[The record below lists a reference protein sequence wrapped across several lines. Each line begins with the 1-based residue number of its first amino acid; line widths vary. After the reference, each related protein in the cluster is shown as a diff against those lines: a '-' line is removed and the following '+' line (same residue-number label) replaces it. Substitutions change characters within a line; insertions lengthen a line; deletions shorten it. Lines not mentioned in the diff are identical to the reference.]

1 MVLVAAGLGLAW
13 QRRSAVTAPAD
24 HLASVGMLVA
34 PLAAWTAL
42 AVAGPGLDTVYA
54 IERQAL
60 LDDRPVVSLLEPSVL
75 DELRA
80 AIPRQHDRLRFLYT
94 RREIA
99 RVRPD
104 NDAVTFVERALLHGS
119 VNVLLD
125 VQDRDDALIRRAL
138 DAHMAP
144 PLPLPITFPV
154 PLHRSRAGAIAD
166 LVLVWNSSGLKA
178 QGEEGD
184 VDVEALITAVAEG
197 RGSEG
202 RIVVVPVAGT
212 VGPLLKELQRR
223 MASPTSPRWL
233 LGHSSALLDRP
244 CGCFI
249 GPAPGNDPDTY
260 LDARLCLDGRQV
272 NGEIRWMSR
281 NSGSNTRRVTGTVRE
296 ARWTLHDEAI
306 TTERA
311 EGGWRFCAIDRYDLR
326 QSGGSLTG
334 IYVSEACDDRA
345 SVDLSPVECPEDMS
359 APARPF
365 FED

>member
-1 MVLVAAGLGLAW
+1 
-13 QRRSAVTAPAD
+13 VTAPAD